1 MDLFDPAQLNQLILN
16 SGLAYQFLK
25 ELEAKQEAK
34 PETAFGYIADQSLKR
49 RYGHGG
55 MRNLPVFPFTA
66 SYLTPQDGVV
76 LNIEH
81 EDDLRAYHEADLI
94 GQKVKAM
101 DERINVKQ
109 IHPMMDPTSIKDVFI
124 DYKL

>member
-1 MDLFDPAQLNQLILN
+1 MQTEFASMDLFDPAQLNLLILN

-49 RYGHGG
+49 RYGSGG
-55 MRNLPVFPFTA
+55 MRNLPVFPFAA
-66 SYLTPQDGVV
+66 SYLTPQNGVY

-81 EDDLRAYHEADLI
+81 EDDLRAYHEADFI
-94 GQKVKAM
+94 EQKVKAM
-101 DERINVKQ
+101 DERI
-109 IHPMMDPTSIKDVFI
+109 
-124 DYKL
+124 